1 MGKCFASWF
10 RCNIIVPCP
19 SSCPRD
25 QHCPICDNGDI
36 LRQEFFISII
46 VIIIKWL
53 LCIVSF
59 RTAIMGRPN
68 KSNQKSI
75 VFRWSYCLRGSVHY
89 LHPRIVWRC
98 DETVCR
104 QQRAAWP
111 GSAVKW
117 THYFSSDIISIQV
130 CQPALAGAG
139 HVSRQPRSTLGI
151 MHNCTLLQF
160 RSDISLVVA
169 IFNVCSLNCVCDVL
183 V

>member
-10 RCNIIVPCP
+10 RCKIIVPWSCP

-68 KSNQKSI
+68 KSNQKST
-75 VFRWSYCLRGSVHY
+75 VFRWSYCLRASVHY

-130 CQPALAGAG
+130 CQPALAAAG
-139 HVSRQPRSTLGI
+139 HVARQP
-151 MHNCTLLQF
+151 CTIVHFYKTGRLHYFHVQ
-160 RSDISLVVA
+160 SDISL
-169 IFNVCSLNCVCDVL
+169 FNVCALNCECDVL

>member
-1 MGKCFASWF
+1 MSYGPTLSNPWQWRHFTSRIF
-10 RCNIIVPCP
+10 YFN
-19 SSCPRD
+19 
-25 QHCPICDNGDI
+25 
-36 LRQEFFISII
+36 II

-68 KSNQKSI
+68 KSNQKST

-130 CQPALAGAG
+130 CQPALAAAG
-139 HVSRQPRSTLGI
+139 HMDTCLASRTQHSAS
-151 MHNCTLLQF
+151 CTTVHFYKTGRLHYFHVQ
-160 RSDISLVVA
+160 SDISL
-169 IFNVCSLNCVCDVL
+169 FNVCALNCECDVL
-183 V
+183 I

>member
-1 MGKCFASWF
+1 MS
-10 RCNIIVPCP
+10 RN
-19 SSCPRD
+19 
-25 QHCPICDNGDI
+25 QHYPICDNGDI
-36 LRQEFFISII
+36 LCQEFFISII

-75 VFRWSYCLRGSVHY
+75 VFRWSYCLRASVHY
-89 LHPRIVWRC
+89 VQPRIVWRC

-111 GSAVKW
+111 GSAVMW

-130 CQPALAGAG
+130 CQPALAAAG
-139 HVSRQPRSTLGI
+139 HVSSQPRSTLGI
-151 MHNCTLLQF
+151 MHAQLY
-160 RSDISLVVA
+160 
-169 IFNVCSLNCVCDVL
+169 IFTHRYITRLSCSIKYLPCCGPI
-183 V
+183 